1 MQKNL
6 GGTRIT
12 KFLAATALIASLGT
26 AAALMGAA
34 GRAPQ
39 AASASAPADG
49 AFKVDAVHSTV
60 AFRIQRVNGAP
71 FYGTFRQIDG
81 TFNFDGASPSASF
94 TIPVES
100 IDSNNEGRDKH
111 LKSPDFFSSKEFPN
125 LSFKSTSI
133 KKTGDN
139 TFELTGDLT
148 VRGTTKPVTAKA
160 TQTGTGPA
168 RGGGTMIG
176 YDVQFTIQ
184 RAEFGITY
192 GPQALG
198 DEVTVLVGLEGKR

>member
-1 MQKNL
+1 MQQNL
-6 GGTRIT
+6 GGTRFT
-12 KFLAATALIASLGT
+12 KLAAAFTLVAALGG
-26 AAALMGAA
+26 AAAIMGAA

-39 AASASAPADG
+39 PAAAAASADG
-49 AFKVDAVHSTV
+49 AFKVDAVHSSV

-71 FYGTFRQIDG
+71 FYGTFRQLSG
-81 TFNFDGASPSASF
+81 EFNFEGANPSASF

-125 LSFKSTSI
+125 LTFKSTSI
-133 KKTGDN
+133 KKTGEN
-139 TFELTGDLT
+139 TFELAGELT
-148 VRGTTKPVTAKA
+148 VRGTTKPITAKA

-176 YDVQFTIQ
+176 YDVQFTIK

-198 DEVTVLVGLEGKR
+198 DEVTVMVGLEGKR